1 MVLLFFACL
10 LPIIASAFVPMKTY
24 SSILKFAIREKIRRA
39 TGLDPGRV
47 HPEYLLT
54 SSRGGIHTSRLRY
67 ASRATCT
74 LAVHF
79 IARSG
84 SSTRWISF
92 DLN

>member
-1 MVLLFFACL
+1 MSLWPTVCNLTDD
-10 LPIIASAFVPMKTY
+10 VKTY
-24 SSILKFAIREKIRRA
+24 SAILKFAIRENIRHA

-54 SSRGGIHTSRLRY
+54 SARGGIHTNRVRY

-79 IARSG
+79 IPRSG
-84 SSTRWISF
+84 SATRWISF